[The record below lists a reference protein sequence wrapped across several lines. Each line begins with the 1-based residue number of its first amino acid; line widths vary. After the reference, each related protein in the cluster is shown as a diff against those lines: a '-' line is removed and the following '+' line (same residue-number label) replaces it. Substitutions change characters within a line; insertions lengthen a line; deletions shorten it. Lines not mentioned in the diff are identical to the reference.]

1 MSMTPEQIDLNEVTM
16 LRRSESVSAASKG
29 RLARA
34 FDFGG
39 EYGSD
44 DAQCS
49 AVIAALVDEFG
60 EMSTRQCVAYWN
72 VLQMDR
78 TAIGVDY
85 AKRDRHEEA
94 LAIVL
99 ERRSIPHEP
108 GRLTIESAEQ
118 IDDALIGVVAGAGIT
133 RYGVQS

>member
-1 MSMTPEQIDLNEVTM
+1 MTPEQIDLNEVTL
-16 LRRSESVSAASKG
+16 LRRSDNVSSASKG

-39 EYGSD
+39 DYGTD

-49 AVIAALVDEFG
+49 AIIAALVDELG
-60 EMSTRQCVAYWN
+60 AMSTRQCVAYWN

-78 TAIGVDY
+78 IAVGVDV

-94 LAIVL
+94 LDIVL
-99 ERRSIPHEP
+99 EQRGIAHEP
-108 GRLTIESAEQ
+108 GRLTTAVERVS
-118 IDDALIGVVAGAGIT
+118 DSLIGVVAGAGID
-133 RYGVQS
+133 RYAVQS